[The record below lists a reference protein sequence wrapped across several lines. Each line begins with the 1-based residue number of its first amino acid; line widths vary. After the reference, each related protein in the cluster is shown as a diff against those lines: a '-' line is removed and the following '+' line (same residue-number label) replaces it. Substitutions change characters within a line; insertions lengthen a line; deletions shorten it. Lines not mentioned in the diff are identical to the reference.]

1 MNKLISKFQTSIKFV
16 WSQIVAYPKS
26 VFLYFMTIYIGL
38 FTKCSKFIVEFGY
51 DVGWWIFIPFVLI
64 ICLLIY
70 AKKLN
75 GKNFF
80 INTSFS
86 IFILYGILFCLFYK
100 NTIDSFLFLRSL
112 CLYILYHAVFS
123 LLYILFSLQNS
134 PKEKIPYI
142 QQFYYIFLAT
152 VILIIYYL
160 LVATPLLSHITNR
173 QETINTSSTVFN
185 YLWYHS

>member
-1 MNKLISKFQTSIKFV
+1 MNKFISKFQTGIKFV

-26 VFLYFMTIYIGL
+26 VLFYFITIYIGL

-51 DVGWWIFIPFVLI
+51 DVGWRIFIPFVLI

-70 AKKLN
+70 AKKNN

-100 NTIDSFLFLRSL
+100 DTLDLFLFLSSL
-112 CLYILYHAVFS
+112 ILYIFYHAVFS
-123 LLYILFSLQNS
+123 LLYILFSSQNF

-142 QQFYYIFLAT
+142 QQFYYIFGAT

-160 LVATPLLSHITNR
+160 LIATPLLSHITN
-173 QETINTSSTVFN
+173 
-185 YLWYHS
+185 

>member
-1 MNKLISKFQTSIKFV
+1 MNKFISKFQTGIKFV

-26 VFLYFMTIYIGL
+26 VLFYFITIYISL
-38 FTKCSKFIVEFGY
+38 FTKNSKIILKFGY

-70 AKKLN
+70 AKKNN

-86 IFILYGILFCLFYK
+86 IFMLYWILFLLLHK
-100 NTIDSFLFLRSL
+100 NLDLFLFLMSL
-112 CLYILYHAVFS
+112 CLYIFYHAVFS
-123 LLYILFSLQNS
+123 LLYILFSSQNF

-142 QQFYYIFLAT
+142 QQFYYIFGAT

-160 LVATPLLSHITNR
+160 LIATPLLSHITN
-173 QETINTSSTVFN
+173 
-185 YLWYHS
+185 

>member
-1 MNKLISKFQTSIKFV
+1 MNKFISKFQTGIKFV

-26 VFLYFMTIYIGL
+26 VLFYFITIYIGL

-70 AKKLN
+70 
-75 GKNFF
+75 
-80 INTSFS
+80 
-86 IFILYGILFCLFYK
+86 GILFCLFYK
-100 NTIDSFLFLRSL
+100 DTLDLFLFLSSL
-112 CLYILYHAVFS
+112 ILYIFYHAVFS
-123 LLYILFSLQNS
+123 LLYILFSSQNF

-142 QQFYYIFLAT
+142 QQFYYIFGAT

-160 LVATPLLSHITNR
+160 LIATPLLSHITN
-173 QETINTSSTVFN
+173 
-185 YLWYHS
+185 

>member
-1 MNKLISKFQTSIKFV
+1 MNKFISKFQTGIKFV

-26 VFLYFMTIYIGL
+26 VLFYFITLYIGL
-38 FTKCSKFIVEFGY
+38 FTKNSKIILKFGY

-70 AKKLN
+70 AKKNN

-86 IFILYGILFCLFYK
+86 IFMLYWILFLLLHK
-100 NTIDSFLFLRSL
+100 NLDLFLFLMSL
-112 CLYILYHAVFS
+112 GLYIFYHAVFS
-123 LLYILFSLQNS
+123 LLYILFSSQNF

-142 QQFYYIFLAT
+142 QQFYYIFGAT

-160 LVATPLLSHITNR
+160 LIATPLLSHITN
-173 QETINTSSTVFN
+173 
-185 YLWYHS
+185 

>member
-1 MNKLISKFQTSIKFV
+1 MNKFISKFQTGIKFV

-26 VFLYFMTIYIGL
+26 VLFYFITIYIGL

-70 AKKLN
+70 AKKNN

-86 IFILYGILFCLFYK
+86 IFILYGILFCLLYENDLDFF
-100 NTIDSFLFLRSL
+100 IFMMSL
-112 CLYILYHAVFS
+112 CLYIFYHAVFS
-123 LLYILFSLQNS
+123 LLYILFSSQNF

-142 QQFYYIFLAT
+142 QQFYYIFWAT

-160 LVATPLLSHITNR
+160 LIATPLLSRITNR
-173 QETINTSSTVFN
+173 QETINTSPTVFN
-185 YLWYHS
+185 YL